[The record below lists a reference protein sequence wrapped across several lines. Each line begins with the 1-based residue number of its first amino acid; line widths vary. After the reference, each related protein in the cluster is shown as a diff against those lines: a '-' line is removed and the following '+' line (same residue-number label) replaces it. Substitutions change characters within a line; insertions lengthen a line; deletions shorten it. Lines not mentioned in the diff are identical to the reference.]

1 MGVRDELAKAITK
14 GIRAFHSSPHDF
26 ERFDISKIGTGEGA
40 QMYGHGLY
48 FAENPAVSGQG
59 GQYWDQFKRR
69 FDRHTQDAADVL
81 REHGFDR
88 QEAAA
93 SIAAQIDAVKARLA
107 TAGPNANF
115 EGMQAAL
122 RNWQAQHDLIAGG
135 GPVGPRTYEVNI
147 KADPATMLDWD
158 KPLAAQPDIYRKLDI
173 SGAAGPV
180 RRLIDEYGLDTI
192 TGGKA
197 YQQLAAGRSSS
208 FSSDPMPRGWA
219 ASRVL
224 EREGIPGIK
233 YLDEGSRISSP
244 AQIKAIQDNI
254 AQRQA
259 LLAANPDNPTDLK
272 WLNEYQDML
281 KRATNP
287 TSNYV
292 VFDPANVDILK
303 KYGVAAAPIGALGA
317 TFDPS
322 QYEAAP

>member
-158 KPLAAQPDIYRKLDI
+158 KPLREQPMRGVLPDIAKQF
-173 SGAAGPV
+173 SGASPGAADMYNF
-180 RRLIDEYGLDTI
+180 LQS
-192 TGGKA
+192 GGDQASKVSGVD
-197 YQQLAAGRSSS
+197 YYRSLVPSNRNAAGVS
-208 FSSDPMPRGWA
+208 A
-219 ASRVL
+219 AL
-224 EREGIPGIK
+224 QEAGIPGIR
-233 YLDEGSRISSP
+233 YLDAGSRGAGTGS
-244 AQIKAIQDNI
+244 
-254 AQRQA
+254 
-259 LLAANPDNPTDLK
+259 
-272 WLNEYQDML
+272 
-281 KRATNP
+281 
-287 TSNYV
+287 SNYV

>member
-69 FDRHTQDAADVL
+69 FDRHEQDAADVL

-93 SIAAQIDAVKARLA
+93 SIAAQLNAVKARLGA
-107 TAGPNANF
+107 AGPNANA

-158 KPLAAQPDIYRKLDI
+158 KPLRTQSPEVQEAMRRLNVPFDSQNYYEGIGLRPTAGKAAYGYVNSD
-173 SGAAGPV
+173 PV
-180 RRLIDEYGLDTI
+180 R
-192 TGGKA
+192 
-197 YQQLAAGRSSS
+197 
-208 FSSDPMPRGWA
+208 
-219 ASRVL
+219 ASQTL
-224 EREGIPGIK
+224 NEAGIPGIK

>member
-40 QMYGHGLY
+40 QVYGHGLY

-69 FDRHTQDAADVL
+69 FDRHEQDAADVL

-158 KPLAAQPDIYRKLDI
+158 KPLREQPMRGVLPDIAKQF
-173 SGAAGPV
+173 SGASPGAADMYNF
-180 RRLIDEYGLDTI
+180 LQS
-192 TGGKA
+192 GGDQASKVSGVD
-197 YQQLAAGRSSS
+197 YYRSLVPSNRNAAGVS
-208 FSSDPMPRGWA
+208 A
-219 ASRVL
+219 AL
-224 EREGIPGIK
+224 QEAGIPGIK
-233 YLDEGSRISSP
+233 YLDEGSRRLVTPQHQADIADFEAKLAQVRQTGSP
-244 AQIKAIQDNI
+244 EDIARHERLFAQMNVQ
-254 AQRQA
+254 
-259 LLAANPDNPTDLK
+259 
-272 WLNEYQDML
+272 
-281 KRATNP
+281 P

-292 VFDPANVDILK
+292 MFPGTEDKIDILR
-303 KYGVAAAPIGALGA
+303 KYGVVGAPAGALGA